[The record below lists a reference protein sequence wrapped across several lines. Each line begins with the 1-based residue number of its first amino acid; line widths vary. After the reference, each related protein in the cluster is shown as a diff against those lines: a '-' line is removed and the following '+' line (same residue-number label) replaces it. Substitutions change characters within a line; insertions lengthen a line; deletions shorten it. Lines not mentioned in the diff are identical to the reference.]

1 MTDMFYLDKS
11 FSSFKIT
18 EKQFKR
24 SSSVQLRCK
33 VNYVLI
39 QCFIFIILSV

>member
-1 MTDMFYLDKS
+1 MYYFDKS

-24 SSSVQLRCK
+24 SSSVQLYFK

>member
-1 MTDMFYLDKS
+1 MFYLDKS

-18 EKQFKR
+18 EKQFRR
-24 SSSVQLRCK
+24 SSNVQMHWK

-39 QCFIFIILSV
+39 QYFIFIILSV